1 MKLHR
6 RVFAF
11 ACCDCGPV
19 ATEYAVLLALLVG
32 GLIAMGSAFGDAVFA
47 LYVAIRTAL
56 GS

>member
-6 RVFAF
+6 RVSAF
-11 ACCDCGPV
+11 VCCDCGPV

-47 LYVAIRTAL
+47 LYITIRAAL
-56 GS
+56 GA